1 MIFVLFMFILRPAG
15 FWRPYW
21 GHWALCLGIS
31 QFQPWRLYSQQIEG
45 GIIRSPLI
53 LIPSPF
59 QSSQV
64 FQFRWVVS
72 KISRLL
78 ASLLAVRYQ
87 YSICHRCEN
96 WSSAPVLIESI
107 RLFGRLK
114 VVKSAFQMIHNDSR
128 EYLIDLTQKNR
139 WVIDTPP
146 PSRLGLP
153 RIPPVSG

>member
-59 QSSQV
+59 QSRSMKTCSK
-64 FQFRWVVS
+64 FRRVVS
-72 KISRLL
+72 KILRLSVSL
-78 ASLLAVRYQ
+78 PAYSVLVVCLPSFEITEAQPKFRSNQQLFHPNFHSPYCRILWNSHVDQFIDAS
-87 YSICHRCEN
+87 
-96 WSSAPVLIESI
+96 
-107 RLFGRLK
+107 
-114 VVKSAFQMIHNDSR
+114 
-128 EYLIDLTQKNR
+128 QKK
-139 WVIDTPP
+139 
-146 PSRLGLP
+146 
-153 RIPPVSG
+153 IPLETSLQLVH